1 MKKLHALKKKKKTHR
16 KAQLTPQYPLLSWT
30 QESWSRGWEQGL
42 AGPRLHSWGTAGQL
56 SPTWEDAFVDISGC
70 RLTIGGWGWKGGST
84 GNATLGMLPPI
95 T

>member
-1 MKKLHALKKKKKTHR
+1 MKELNCLKKKKKKKPQKSSTHTTISSVVVGPG
-16 KAQLTPQYPLLSWT
+16 KL
-30 QESWSRGWEQGL
+30 EQGL

>member
-1 MKKLHALKKKKKTHR
+1 MKELNRFKKKKPTEKLNSHHDILCCRGSR
-16 KAQLTPQYPLLSWT
+16 KAGAGAGRSQASLLGDSWT
-30 QESWSRGWEQGL
+30 AQPHLGGCFL
-42 AGPRLHSWGTAGQL
+42 
-56 SPTWEDAFVDISGC
+56 DISGC